1 MAVTLCSI
9 TGKVSYFA
17 PNEMFISS
25 FLNVTIEDYVTKR
38 KGIKAFTFLWGGKAK
53 CWRSCFEISTGKSCA
68 MHEPKY
74 STAPQKKA
82 PPGTDWCRRLKLI
95 SYCCSAS
102 ANQIFL
108 RLLLQTLVDCLV
120 PFCVA
125 CTPLWLAVASLASVR
140 IVVLC
145 YMLCSYARRML
156 HEHSNI
162 LSVSNLLSL
171 AWHSHGSIVCV
182 WFVVAHKK
190 NADIQ
195 LILLMLKQNPTA
207 YCHQPS
213 FSFHCTNVLIPIY
226 IRSARQHSFDFYIDV
241 CSFRPN
247 CHACIFSVLYGVLE
261 LFINKIMFYLKDTFV
276 WGTHGSFK
284 LRCFVFF
291 CFILFPVWENVCLH
305 AMQELA
311 HF

>member
-1 MAVTLCSI
+1 MLEELFWDLHWKKLCNAWAQI
-9 TGKVSYFA
+9 FYCTPEK
-17 PNEMFISS
+17 SS
-25 FLNVTIEDYVTKR
+25 TWDWLK
-38 KGIKAFTFLWGGKAK
+38 
-53 CWRSCFEISTGKSCA
+53 
-68 MHEPKY
+68 
-74 STAPQKKA
+74 
-82 PPGTDWCRRLKLI
+82 DWCRRLKLI

-145 YMLCSYARRML
+145 YMLCSYAGRML

-284 LRCFVFF
+284 LRCFFFLFVLF
-291 CFILFPVWENVCLH
+291 CFLCGRTCVCMPCKNLH
-305 AMQELA
+305 IFKSFLDEDSSC
-311 HF
+311 FFTV